1 MGPTKPLDAA
11 WTEARVLITLAL
23 AAFAWIGVHVGIAG
37 TLVRRLVADRIGD
50 IAFRAIFSLLSVAS
64 ISALIV
70 SYNLARRGGPVT
82 LWSAPAWLGWLLV
95 AAMAPAFI
103 LLVASFVT
111 PSPTAVGGERVLDRE
126 PRGML
131 RITRHPML
139 WAFSTWA
146 GVHVIGNGD
155 LASLLFFGAFG
166 VTSLVGMPS
175 IDRKVASRDQAG
187 WSRFAAATSI
197 LPFAAIAAGR
207 NRLALREIGW
217 IVPIAGLA
225 LWLGLL
231 ISHPWIFG
239 VSPLR

>member
-1 MGPTKPLDAA
+1 MA
-11 WTEARVLITLAL
+11 TLAL
-23 AAFAWIGVHVGIAG
+23 AALAWVGVHVGIAG
-37 TLVRRLVADRIGD
+37 TLVRRTVAERFGD
-50 IAFRAIFSLLSVAS
+50 VAFRALFSLLSVVA

-70 SYNLARRGGPVT
+70 SYKAARRGGQVV
-82 LWSAPAWLGWLLV
+82 LWTAPAWLDWLLI
-95 AAMAPAFI
+95 AIMAPAFI

-131 RITRHPML
+131 RVTRHPML
-139 WAFSTWA
+139 WAFTAWA

-166 VTSLVGMPS
+166 VTALLGMPS
-175 IDRKVASRDQAG
+175 IDRKVASRDQHG
-187 WSRFAAATSI
+187 WSRFAATTSI

-217 IVPIAGLA
+217 IVPVAGLA
-225 LWLGLL
+225 LWVGLL
-231 ISHPWIFG
+231 VSHPWIFG